1 MADHDIGVAEARA
14 VRFQYEIEYSICVK
28 EGIYQAL
35 GGAQDFRRALTWV
48 ATHLV
53 VDHDIKMA
61 ETSGAMVEYDIEY
74 GTT

>member
-1 MADHDIGVAEARA
+1 M
-14 VRFQYEIEYSICVK
+14 K

-35 GGAQDFRRALTWV
+35 GGAQDVRRALIWAT
-48 ATHLV
+48 THLV

-61 ETSGAMVEYDIEY
+61 ETSAAMVEYDIEY